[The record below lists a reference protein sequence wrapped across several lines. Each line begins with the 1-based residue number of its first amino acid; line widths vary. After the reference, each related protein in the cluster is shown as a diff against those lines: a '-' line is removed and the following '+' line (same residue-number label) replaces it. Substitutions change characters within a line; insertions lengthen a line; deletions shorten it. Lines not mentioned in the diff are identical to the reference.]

1 MSIDLGR
8 GRENRLRLF
17 VLGSAA
23 GGGYPQWNCLCDVCR
38 LYWAGDGRVN
48 ARGQS
53 SIAASADGRNW
64 LLLNASPDLRQQ
76 ILVSP
81 RLSPGA
87 CLGGDGGTADDAVKR
102 ATPIAAVLVTN
113 GDVDHIAGLLTLR
126 EKQRFPLYGTA
137 GVLGMIADSP
147 VFQVLDPAFVDKRA
161 VAIGEAFEPVPGLA
175 VEIFSV
181 PGKVPLFME
190 TGEVDVG
197 EESEMTVGVRLSA
210 HGRTAYY
217 IPGCA
222 HLPEALKARIRGADA
237 LLFDGTL
244 FTDDE
249 MRRAGVGEK
258 TGRRMGHMPITGEG
272 GSLDAFDGLEIGH
285 KAYIHINNTNP
296 ILIEGSDERNTVEAA
311 GWTVTNDGME
321 IAL

>member
-222 HLPEALKARIRGADA
+222 EVPDWLVDRLSDADL
-237 LLFDGTL
+237 LLFDGTVWEN
-244 FTDDE
+244 DE
-249 MRRAGVGEK
+249 MTRTGTGRK
-258 TGRRMGHMPITGEG
+258 TGARMGHVPMSGAEG
-272 GSLDAFDGLEIGH
+272 SIARLAGLSAT
-285 KAYIHINNTNP
+285 KVFIHINNTNP
-296 ILIEGSDERNTVEAA
+296 VLQPDGLERAIARDA
-311 GWTVTNDGME
+311 GWTVAGDGTRFTP
-321 IAL
+321 